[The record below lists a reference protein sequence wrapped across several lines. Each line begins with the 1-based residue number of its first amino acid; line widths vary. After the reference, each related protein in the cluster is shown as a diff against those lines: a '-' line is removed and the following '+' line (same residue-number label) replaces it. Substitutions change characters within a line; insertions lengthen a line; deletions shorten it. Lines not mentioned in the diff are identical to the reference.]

1 MGQNE
6 AVPVWAVV
14 NQKGGVGKTTTA
26 VNLAALLAGRGKK
39 TLLVDADPQGNA
51 TTGLGIEKHG
61 LETTLYEVLTEGASA
76 ESAILASAIPGL
88 DLLPSTLDLA
98 GAEPAL
104 LGRMGRESIL
114 RDAIEPLRERYD
126 WILVD
131 SPPSLGILTI
141 NALAACDAI
150 LIPMQCEFYALE
162 GLSQLIKTVGLIQRH
177 IHPGVAIKK
186 VVLTMYDGRNRLS
199 QQVEEEVRGHFGDRV
214 ARTTIPRNVKLSEA
228 PSFGEPATLRYPTAK
243 GSVAYA
249 ELLEEVLADA

>member
-1 MGQNE
+1 
-6 AVPVWAVV
+6 

-26 VNLAALLAGRGKK
+26 VNLAALLASKGFR

-51 TTGLGIEKHG
+51 TTGVGIEKPS
-61 LETTLYEVLTEGASA
+61 LETTLYEVLVDDAPVET
-76 ESAILASAIPGL
+76 AIVRTGFDGL

-104 LGRMGRESIL
+104 LSRVGRETIL
-114 RDAIEPLRERYD
+114 RSVIDSVREKYD
-126 WILVD
+126 WILID

-141 NALAACDAI
+141 NALAASDGI

-177 IHPGVAIKK
+177 IHPGVTIRK
-186 VVLTMYDGRNRLS
+186 VVLTMVDSRNRHS

-214 ARTTIPRNVKLSEA
+214 AKTTIPRNVKLCEA
-228 PSFGEPATLRYPTAK
+228 PSFGEPATFRFPSAK
-243 GSVAYA
+243 GSQAYA
-249 ELLEEVLADA
+249 DLLEEVLADA